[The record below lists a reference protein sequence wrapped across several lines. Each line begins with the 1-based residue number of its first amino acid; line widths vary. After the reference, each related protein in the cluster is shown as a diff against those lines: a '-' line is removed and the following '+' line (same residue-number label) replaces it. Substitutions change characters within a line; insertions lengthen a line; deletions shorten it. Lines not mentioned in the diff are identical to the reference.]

1 MNFLKK
7 HYKKLLLICLICLTL
22 VFLYFFLRFGMLLT
36 HAPYASVESYE
47 FNIGSDELESEI
59 EIFKQNNPN
68 LNPPADDPIF
78 GSSAYDSTQE
88 YDYYLPIY
96 FYYPENQIILLT
108 LLMEG
113 DRNHS
118 ALGFY
123 SIINPKENS
132 RINDKEINFSLGCS
146 DNIKQKK
153 LFEERIVNPLHKQIR
168 EKYKRLKQ
176 KK

>member
-1 MNFLKK
+1 MKKLKK
-7 HYKKLLLICLICLTL
+7 KYKILIIVGVIILP
-22 VFLYFFLRFGMLLT
+22 LYFFLKFAMLLG
-36 HAPYASVESYE
+36 HAPYVSVERYE

-59 EIFKQNNPN
+59 EIFKKNNPN

-88 YDYYLPIY
+88 YNYFLPIY
-96 FYYPENQIILLT
+96 FYYPDKQVILMT

-113 DRNHS
+113 GKNHS

-123 SIINPKENS
+123 SIINPKEKS
-132 RINDKEINFSLGCS
+132 RINDKEVNFSLGFFE
-146 DNIKQKK
+146 NIQQKK
-153 LFEERIVNPLHKQIR
+153 LFEDRIVNPLHKQIR
-168 EKYKRLKQ
+168 EKYKNLKP

>member
-1 MNFLKK
+1 MKSLNKK
-7 HYKKLLLICLICLTL
+7 YKILIIGCAIVLP
-22 VFLYFFLRFGMLLT
+22 LYFFLKFAMLLG

-47 FNIGSDELESEI
+47 FNIGSDELEYEI
-59 EIFKQNNPN
+59 DIFKKNNPK

-96 FYYPENQIILLT
+96 FYYPEKQVILLT
-108 LLMEG
+108 MLMEG
-113 DRNHS
+113 DKNHS

-123 SIINPKENS
+123 KILDPKDRS
-132 RINDKEINFSLGCS
+132 TKNDKEINFSLGFFE
-146 DNIKQKK
+146 NIKQKK

-168 EKYKRLKQ
+168 EKYKHLKQ